1 MKSKRFLA
9 NPGLRIASLVIAFA
23 VWLVIMNVS
32 DPVKTKTF
40 AGIPVNVTN
49 ASYLEGQGLS
59 YKLANGAQ
67 TISVTVNANRNL
79 LERLTSSGIVVTA
92 DLTQIIDFN
101 SEPVMVPVTV
111 SVPGVSQDSI
121 TAVPRNIEITLE
133 DLISKEFVIN
143 TSAGDTAPARGYEIG
158 STSASPEKL
167 TLRGPKSLVEKI
179 DKVVANVDVTNLRKD
194 AEVGAAVRIYDKNG
208 DMLDDS
214 QMKYL
219 TPATPY
225 ENIEV
230 FVKLFKVLADVP
242 ITAETY
248 GTPGRGYT
256 VGEISVTPSTI
267 SLVGDEDTLAV
278 FRRSGGKIV
287 ISEASH
293 AVDISGA
300 VSDQDINVKITDYI
314 PGDMRLAEDLSDKV
328 VVSVKILEQD
338 SESFNIETKTVRQEN
353 LSAGMDAVFK
363 ESTLDI
369 RVKAD
374 KDLLDRL
381 SVDDI
386 RASVDFKGVEAG
398 DVTLPVKVEL
408 PEGYTLASEVSA
420 DITISVQQVTE
431 TGEDGDTA
439 REIR

>member
-40 AGIPVNVTN
+40 SGIPVNVTN

-59 YKLANGAQ
+59 YKLANSSQ

-79 LERLTSSGIVVTA
+79 LERLTPSGIVVNA

-121 TAVPRNIEITLE
+121 TAGPRNIEITLE

-208 DMLDDS
+208 DLLDDS

-225 ENIEV
+225 EDIEV
-230 FVKLFKVLADVP
+230 FVRLFKVLADVP

-248 GTPGRGYT
+248 GSPGRGYT
-256 VGEISVTPSTI
+256 VGEISVTPSSI

-278 FRRSGGKIV
+278 FRESGGKIV
-287 ISEASH
+287 INEASR

-300 VSDQDINVKITDYI
+300 VTDQDINVKITDYI
-314 PGDMRLAEDLSDKV
+314 PGDLRLAEDLSDKV

-338 SESFNIETKTVRQEN
+338 SESFNIETKTVRQQN
-353 LSAGMDAVFK
+353 LSPRMNAVFK

-374 KDLLDRL
+374 KELLDRL

-386 RASVDFKGVEAG
+386 RASVDFKGVGAG

-408 PEGYTLASEVSA
+408 PEGYTLAADVSA
-420 DITISVQQVTE
+420 DITIAVQEVTE

-439 REIR
+439 P